1 MTTQI
6 NVYADHNFLIYCA
19 KEPTWRKAVVD
30 THQSE
35 RITIVLSALH
45 FYEYGNASGHPETED
60 LIRFAKE
67 LQPQWI
73 LERGDLQ
80 HQEFIAF
87 WNCIWGSAPLVF
99 NPVWTL
105 AQAGATLNRVSVE
118 RMARYTVR
126 EYIQSFSAPGAL
138 DEIRTELKNQTS
150 VAKYNLDKY
159 VNDKRFNAVL
169 PLTELM
175 YAAVQ
180 MARLHEIER
189 DKEYALANLMLRE
202 QPLSTQIQC
211 FVYWKCTEYLKAY
224 KTEVAFTL
232 ELYATGATLDTNR
245 QIDRQHA
252 VAALPYCD
260 LFITDDGDLIKRIVR
275 VKRELRFETASDL
288 RGQAFIDTL

>member
-1 MTTQI
+1 M
-6 NVYADHNFLIYCA
+6 NVYADHNFLINCA
-19 KEPTWRKAVVD
+19 EKPTWRQAVVEA
-30 THQSE
+30 HQSG
-35 RITIVLSALH
+35 RITIVLSAWH

-60 LIRFAKE
+60 LIQFAEE

-99 NPVWTL
+99 NPVCTL

-118 RMARYTVR
+118 RMARYSVR

-138 DEIRTELKNQTS
+138 DEIRAELKNQTS

-175 YAAVQ
+175 YVAVQ
-180 MARLHEIER
+180 MARLREIER
-189 DKEYALANLMLRE
+189 DKVYALANLMLRE

-232 ELYATGATLDTNR
+232 ELYATGATLGVNR

-252 VAALPYCD
+252 IAALPYCD
-260 LFITDDGDLIKRIVR
+260 LFITDDADLIKRIAR
-275 VKRELRFETASDL
+275 VKRELRFETASVL